1 MLKMKD
7 DLKWR
12 ATQVI
17 GLASTFLFLIRSRGL
32 FLVYD
37 TQLILRRFY
46 LECSGYTHKKCSLY
60 VHKNT
65 SQETAA
71 AVGHTALYWCVHLLA
86 NCMFMCCFLKPP
98 SPPCPANRPSI
109 FLLCLLMIC
118 KYSRAGKYMKSFCPK
133 CLTQKT
139 TIFAV
144 PTLLWIVFFSH
155 MRSISLLLVS
165 LLFQEQATKV
175 VRSNQG
181 HGFLSP
187 VPFALAKFWSFQCS
201 VPWTL
206 GKYNTLLKSLNSY
219 CFLIIYVSMV
229 SSCPSQGLRPYCS
242 GNCTNK

>member
-1 MLKMKD
+1 MTHSWYFGD
-7 DLKWR
+7 
-12 ATQVI
+12 
-17 GLASTFLFLIRSRGL
+17 STWNVVGILIRNAASMCIRTHLKRQLLLLVIQL
-32 FLVYD
+32 FIDVCIFWQIACL
-37 TQLILRRFY
+37 
-46 LECSGYTHKKCSLY
+46 C
-60 VHKNT
+60 
-65 SQETAA
+65 
-71 AVGHTALYWCVHLLA
+71 AVSWNHL
-86 NCMFMCCFLKPP
+86 PP
-98 SPPCPANRPSI
+98 LPRKQPDI